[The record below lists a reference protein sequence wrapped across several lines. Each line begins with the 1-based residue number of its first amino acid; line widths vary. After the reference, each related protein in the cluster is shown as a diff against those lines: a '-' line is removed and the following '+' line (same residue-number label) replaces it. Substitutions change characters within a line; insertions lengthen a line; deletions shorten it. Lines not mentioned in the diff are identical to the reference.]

1 MNNQIANAWNWYCGL
16 LKQEHRILNEVLC
29 IPEEVF
35 YSALTMII
43 FLASFILIAGLCGEL
58 FSRSRSQED
67 IKWISRMIL
76 CMPLIALIMWPC
88 IYMAIFFVIPVSLLF
103 LSFPSL
109 KNIPLKV
116 INLIRNRPSDPR
128 NNLTNL

>member
-16 LKQEHRILNEVLC
+16 LKQEHRILNEVLY
-29 IPEEVF
+29 IPEDVF
-35 YSALTMII
+35 YSGLIVII
-43 FLASFILIAGLCGEL
+43 FLTSFILIAGLCSEL

-76 CMPLIALIMWPC
+76 CMPLIVLIIWPC
-88 IYMAIFFVIPVSLLF
+88 VYLAIFFVIPISLLL

-109 KNIPLKV
+109 KNIPIKA
-116 INLIRNRPSDPR
+116 INLIRNRPSDPS
-128 NNLTNL
+128 NNLTNP